1 MRRALAMVCASVAMI
16 AAGSVSSAGVA
27 RPSPA
32 RPPRQVLYG
41 VSATSATDAW
51 AVGQDL
57 YGSPLP
63 GIPFSSSLILHW
75 DGRTWSR
82 VPSPGATEGTEPI
95 LTAVSAVSST
105 DVWALGSDGSSNS
118 GSGDGRA
125 LILHWD
131 GSSWQQFPGPGGLSV
146 HFSGVSADSAT
157 DAWAV
162 GTTSDRPLIV
172 HWDGSNWKTVAVS
185 RGATAIVGVSAL
197 SPKNVWVAGYSGDIY
212 HAKSLL
218 LHWDGSSWRKVRP
231 AVAGFLVG
239 LSPRSPGTVW
249 AGGLAAG
256 RGGANPS
263 IASCHA
269 AFCTPA
275 THPGLRVYG
284 TVAAI
289 SAGSPRKAWAVGD
302 QSFSLG
308 RGAVA
313 IGGPGWIGWILRWNG
328 RAWKRSSIP
337 PGWRSLAAVSTLA
350 DGEAWAV
357 GSRPSGRSVIPVILH
372 WNAGS
377 WQPQTPAGL

>member
-27 RPSPA
+27 RPFPS

-131 GSSWQQFPGPGGLSV
+131 GSSWQQFPGPGGSSV

-162 GTTSDRPLIV
+162 GTTAGRPVIV
-172 HWDGSNWKTVAVS
+172 HWDGSKWKTVALP
-185 RGATAIVGVSAL
+185 RGASATVGVSAL
-197 SPKNVWVAGYSGDIY
+197 SPTNVWVAGYSGDPN
-212 HAKSLL
+212 HARSLL
-218 LHWDGSSWRKVRP
+218 LHWNGSSWRKVRL
-231 AVAGFLVG
+231 AARQSHFLAGV
-239 LSPRSPGTVW
+239 SPRSPRKVW
-249 AGGLAAG
+249 AGGQAHGSSNLSIVSCDAG
-256 RGGANPS
+256 SCTGAKNPR
-263 IASCHA
+263 
-269 AFCTPA
+269 
-275 THPGLRVYG
+275 LQG

-289 SAGSPRKAWAVGD
+289 SASSQRLAWAVGD
-302 QSFSLG
+302 LSWNLG
-308 RGAVA
+308 RGGVG
-313 IGGPGWIGWILRWNG
+313 IGGPAWIIRWNG
-328 RAWKRSSIP
+328 RAWKRSLTLR
-337 PGWRSLAAVSTLA
+337 GLRALTGVSALA

-357 GSRPSGRSVIPVILH
+357 GDRPSGHSVIPVILH
-372 WNAGS
+372 WSGRS
-377 WQPQTPAGL
+377 WQPQTPRGL